1 MLTETRKNASIMNN
15 IFISTRRE
23 TLADTKKVAS
33 DMQKGLTHKLE
44 ESKRAVNK
52 ANKDIAVLQVYSV
65 EFEGIDASN
74 LRLT

>member
-1 MLTETRKNASIMNN
+1 MNN

-52 ANKDIAVLQVYSV
+52 ANKDIAILQVYSV
-65 EFEGIDASN
+65 EFEGFDASN
-74 LRLT
+74 LRFT